1 MTKSNEEKRNRE
13 SGRDAEPRDPS
24 STAFPRDI
32 AVPPSA
38 EETRESGRESGGALA
53 ELERLRAREDEL
65 LRALAEQQNVVRRR
79 KQEMETSVRYAQ
91 ESLIQELLPVLD
103 DFERALEAMKQHG
116 DEAIRSG
123 IAMVYERFLRTL
135 ERQGVEPIR
144 PRKGESFNPDLHDA
158 LAQRSAAGAA
168 VGTVLD
174 VAQPGYRLRD
184 RVLRHAKVV
193 VAGPADSDE
202 VAPVAG
208 ENAP

>member
-1 MTKSNEEKRNRE
+1 MTKSNEEKHSRE
-13 SGRDAEPRDPS
+13 SEENARQANPS

-38 EETRESGRESGGALA
+38 EGTAAGGGESGPVLA

-123 IAMVYERFLRTL
+123 IAMVYDRFLRTL

-144 PRKGESFNPDLHDA
+144 PRKGDSFNPDLHDA
-158 LAQRSAAGAA
+158 LAQRPAAGAK

-193 VAGPADSDE
+193 VAGAADSDE